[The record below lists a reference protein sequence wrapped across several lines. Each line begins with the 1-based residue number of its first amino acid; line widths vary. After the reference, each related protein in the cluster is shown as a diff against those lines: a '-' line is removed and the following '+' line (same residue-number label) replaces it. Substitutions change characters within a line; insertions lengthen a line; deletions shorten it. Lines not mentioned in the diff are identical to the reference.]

1 MNKNAVTYVL
11 IALLIW
17 GCSSDDGPNLPSY
30 EERVSTAITN
40 LRTDLTTPTQGW
52 RLEYRPTPDAGAF
65 LILMEFTDKEVRIR
79 SDVGANDGAFYDQ
92 TIPYRL
98 DSALGL
104 ELILETYCVFS
115 FLFEQ
120 DQANFGAEFEFIF
133 KSKEGENLLFES
145 KTDLFNPTQLL
156 FEPAG
161 PNDDDLF
168 SREIAQNL
176 DAFSTVAPQ
185 ALTPEIPQQQI
196 VLEDLGISVFWALDN
211 EKRTVVSQFAGEG
224 TTVEEI
230 LTNGGILL
238 NHASGYGIANGFM
251 ILGQPLQFSLAGQNI
266 TIDRIALD
274 EFDMNAPN
282 LCPTA
287 PDNGPRYRGSV
298 PGLGDMTMLSTL
310 LSASGQGFQPDVY
323 TVNVLF
329 LFDEQGN
336 SISED
341 GIIADRF
348 PDASGFVFLYG
359 VELTNPDIPTFSAGL
374 ILDNVDIFVKEFRE
388 TTTEINRVRID
399 FTNNFYHSG
408 TPSPGDQQDLIAVT
422 DEIFAGGTTY
432 AFEFPISG
440 LSVFRLFNPCNQ
452 YEVFLVN

>member
-1 MNKNAVTYVL
+1 MNKYIATYFL
-11 IALLIW
+11 AAIFLW

-30 EERVSTAITN
+30 EERVDTALSG
-40 LRTDLTTPTQGW
+40 LRNDLTTPTQGW
-52 RLEYRPTPDAGAF
+52 RIEYRPTPDAGAF

-79 SDVGANDGAFYDQ
+79 SDVGANDGVFYDQ

-98 DSALGL
+98 DAALGL
-104 ELILETYCVFS
+104 ELILETYCVFA

-120 DQANFGAEFEFIF
+120 DQGTFGAEFEFVF

-145 KTDLFNPTQLL
+145 KSDIFTPTQLL

-168 SREIAQNL
+168 SREIAENL

-196 VLEDLGISVFWALDN
+196 VFEDLGISVFWALDN
-211 EKRTVVSQFAGEG
+211 QKRTVVSQFAGQG

-230 LTNGGILL
+230 LENGGVLL
-238 NHASGYGIANGFM
+238 THSSGYGIANESM
-251 ILGQPLQFSLAGQNI
+251 ILETPLQFALGGQSI
-266 TIDRIALD
+266 TIDRITLSS
-274 EFDMNAPN
+274 FDMNAPN
-282 LCPTA
+282 LCPTG
-287 PDNGPRYRGSV
+287 PNNGPRYRGSA
-298 PGLGDMTMLSTL
+298 PGLGDVTMLSTL

-323 TVNVLF
+323 TVNVAF
-329 LFDEQGN
+329 VFDESGN
-336 SISED
+336 SISEN
-341 GIIADRF
+341 GIIADLF
-348 PDASGFVFLYG
+348 PNATGFVFLYG
-359 VELTNPDIPTFSAGL
+359 VELADPEIPIFSTGL
-374 ILDNVDIFVKEFRE
+374 ILDNGDIFVREFQP
-388 TTTEINRVRID
+388 TFTEINRVQIE
-399 FTNNFYHSG
+399 FTNNYYHSG
-408 TPSPGDQQDLIAVT
+408 TPSPGDQQNLMAVT
-422 DEIFAGGTTY
+422 DEIFAGDITY